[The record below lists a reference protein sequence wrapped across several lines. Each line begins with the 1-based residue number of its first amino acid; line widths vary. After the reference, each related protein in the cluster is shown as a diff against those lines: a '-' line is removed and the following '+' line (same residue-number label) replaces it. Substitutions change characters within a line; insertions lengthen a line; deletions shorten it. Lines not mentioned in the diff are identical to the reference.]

1 MNESTIRIIEL
12 LVAGLPPVG
21 MLIIAWIMLRPR
33 RRVAEAGAVADETGA
48 ALNELRIME
57 VAQVELRAQLAET
70 RAELAEIK
78 RQRHEEAV
86 SYQCELA
93 ARAQD
98 YEMLQ
103 RRLAGLEDELIAE
116 TAARQELEERYH
128 DLKQMADQL
137 AKENRALRAEL
148 AARGTEGKQKAA

>member
-1 MNESTIRIIEL
+1 MNDTTLRVVEL
-12 LVAGLPPVG
+12 LVVGLPPVG
-21 MLIIAWIMLRPR
+21 MLVIAWIMLRPR
-33 RRVAEAGAVADETGA
+33 RRVAEAEAAVDATGA

-86 SYQCELA
+86 SYQCEPA

-98 YEMLQ
+98 YEALQ
-103 RRLAGLEDELIAE
+103 RRLAGIEDELNAE
-116 TAARQELEERYH
+116 TAARQELEERYR
-128 DLKQMADQL
+128 DLKQMADEL
-137 AKENRALRAEL
+137 AKENRALHAEL
-148 AARGTEGKQKAA
+148 AARGAEGKKKAA

>member
-1 MNESTIRIIEL
+1 MNETTIRIIEL
-12 LVAGLPPVG
+12 LVVGLPPVG

-33 RRVAEAGAVADETGA
+33 RRVAEAGAAADETGA

-86 SYQCELA
+86 TYQCELA
-93 ARAQD
+93 SRAQD
-98 YEMLQ
+98 YEALQ
-103 RRLAGLEDELIAE
+103 RRLASIEDELIAE

-148 AARGTEGKQKAA
+148 AARGAAGKQKAA

>member
-1 MNESTIRIIEL
+1 MNETTLRVIEL
-12 LVAGLPPVG
+12 LIVGLPPVG
-21 MLIIAWIMLRPR
+21 MLVIAWVMLRPR
-33 RRVAEAGAVADETGA
+33 RRGAEAGAAADETGA

-86 SYQCELA
+86 TYQCELA

-98 YEMLQ
+98 YEALQ
-103 RRLAGLEDELIAE
+103 RRLAGLEDELSAE
-116 TAARQELEERYH
+116 SAARQELGERYR

-148 AARGTEGKQKAA
+148 AVRGAEGKQKAA

>member
-116 TAARQELEERYH
+116 TAARQELEERYR

-148 AARGTEGKQKAA
+148 AARGAEGKQKAA

>member
-1 MNESTIRIIEL
+1 MNESTLRVIEL
-12 LVAGLPPVG
+12 LVVGLPPVG

-33 RRVAEAGAVADETGA
+33 RRVAEAGAAADETGA

-57 VAQVELRAQLAET
+57 VAQAELRAQLAET

-86 SYQCELA
+86 TYQCELA
-93 ARAQD
+93 SRAQD
-98 YEMLQ
+98 YEALQ
-103 RRLAGLEDELIAE
+103 RRLAGLEDELTAE

-128 DLKQMADQL
+128 DLKGMADQL

-148 AARGTEGKQKAA
+148 AARGVEGKQKAA

>member
-1 MNESTIRIIEL
+1 MDESTIRIIEIL
-12 LVAGLPPVG
+12 IVGLPPVG

-33 RRVAEAGAVADETGA
+33 RRVAEAGAAADETGA

-57 VAQVELRAQLAET
+57 VAQAELRAQLADT

-78 RQRHEEAV
+78 RLRHEEAV
-86 SYQCELA
+86 TYRQEIAVCAGDCEAL
-93 ARAQD
+93 
-98 YEMLQ
+98 
-103 RRLAGLEDELIAE
+103 RLRMAGLEDELTAE